1 MSNQQLLDLIIDKF
15 DGSIVEDNKWRV
27 TGSNGNHYWVEW
39 HPFHKHYSCGCK
51 GYSFRKTCRHIKEL
65 SKKFKDNLG
74 KKKGKKHLTDRGM
87 GSYIK
92 TDEIGN
98 I

>member
-39 HPFHKHYSCGCK
+39 HQSISNKPYSCGCK
-51 GYSFRKTCRHIKEL
+51 SYSFRKTCRHIKEL
-65 SKKFKDNLG
+65 SEEFRKNLFN
-74 KKKGKKHLTDRGM
+74 K
-87 GSYIK
+87 
-92 TDEIGN
+92 E
-98 I
+98 